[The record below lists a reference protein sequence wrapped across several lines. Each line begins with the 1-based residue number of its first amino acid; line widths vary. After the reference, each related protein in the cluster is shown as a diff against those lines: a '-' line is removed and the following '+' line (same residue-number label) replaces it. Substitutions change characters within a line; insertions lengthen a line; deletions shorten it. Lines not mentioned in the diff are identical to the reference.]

1 MDKDIKESI
10 NSIPEILEQIERTN
24 MPKEQLDIIEESLA
38 MMSVMQNTS
47 DSVVA
52 RKIND
57 KHIDKYLDDSAENMR
72 LAYKDRT
79 QNRIMLV
86 IIIFIITVL
95 IGFVIYIFKDYPNAI
110 EKIIFALTGLI
121 SGGLGGYGLGK
132 TKRDE

>member
-1 MDKDIKESI
+1 VEKDIKEPM
-10 NSIPEILEQIERTN
+10 NSIPEIIEQIERTN
-24 MPKEQLDIIEESLA
+24 MPKEQMEIIEESLT

-57 KHIDKYLDDSAENMR
+57 KHIEKYLDDSAENMR

-86 IIIFIITVL
+86 IIIAIITVL
-95 IGFVIYIFKDYPNAI
+95 IGFVIYIFKDYPDAI